1 MSLGTPTP
9 LELLLPRIAQSS
21 LNYSSNKH
29 FLTWSCTEASKT
41 QSSSSRS
48 SSCQGGSQGDGPLMA
63 VPGNPARALLG
74 THVYSMPLHCPGP
87 TLSLPRPHLSPS
99 PPGTPKGEAAPVRGR
114 FRPLITCNH
123 CENKCPLG
131 VRLTLQFTKPSSLIS
146 SWGPLHSPGREAGLV
161 VPILQVEPL
170 RPQKRT
176 CPRHAGGRTGSAHQ
190 RSGTRSPHLML
201 RAGEGRRG
209 HPRAWPWWPSPP
221 WALKG
226 AQHAP
231 QCDPCCSPARQPRGT
246 LRLREAMHPPQVT

>member
-29 FLTWSCTEASKT
+29 FLSWSCTEASKT

-123 CENKCPLG
+123 CENKCPLR

-146 SWGPLHSPGREAGLV
+146 SRGPLHSPGRKAGLV

-176 CPRHAGGRTGSAHQ
+176 CPRPCRRQDWLCPPEIWNTQPPSDA
-190 RSGTRSPHLML
+190 
-201 RAGEGRRG
+201 EGRRG
-209 HPRAWPWWPSPP
+209 EAWTPPRLALVAITPMGPQRGSACPP
-221 WALKG
+221 
-226 AQHAP
+226 
-231 QCDPCCSPARQPRGT
+231 
-246 LRLREAMHPPQVT
+246 M